1 MSSLEKYLFT
11 SSLHF
16 KIRLFVFLLLSC
28 MYLLLWLTSPG
39 CNKNNDGPNDAG
51 QFDPWE
57 CLLNSEA
64 LAVHTTQW
72 LCPCSSGPRTMTRR
86 SSRQNLR
93 KSMVIPLTLKRLLG
107 DKQILSAGDKTVL
120 LWDHTTMT
128 EVKSLSFDVFSSV
141 GCIPKGMPGNNVW
154 TICCFS

>member
-1 MSSLEKYLFT
+1 M
-11 SSLHF
+11 
-16 KIRLFVFLLLSC
+16 RWQPC
-28 MYLLLWLTSPG
+28 
-39 CNKNNDGPNDAG
+39 DAAG
-51 QFDPWE
+51 QCSASAFRMPAGAVRVQQPGVQ
-57 CLLNSEA
+57 CSA
-64 LAVHTTQW
+64 LRMPAGRCSCPAGW
-72 LCPCSSGPRTMTRR
+72 CSAFRMPAGCCLCPCSSGPRTMTRR

-93 KSMVIPLTLKRLLG
+93 KSMVIPLTLKRLRG

>member
-1 MSSLEKYLFT
+1 
-11 SSLHF
+11 
-16 KIRLFVFLLLSC
+16 

-72 LCPCSSGPRTMTRR
+72 LTFYFWNFTEARVSGWVR
-86 SSRQNLR
+86 SPSPFIGQ
-93 KSMVIPLTLKRLLG
+93 
-107 DKQILSAGDKTVL
+107 Q
-120 LWDHTTMT
+120 
-128 EVKSLSFDVFSSV
+128 
-141 GCIPKGMPGNNVW
+141 
-154 TICCFS
+154 